1 MNTDTATNC
10 NSEPNKPGLRPW
22 KKGQSGNPHGRRP
35 KGLATVEKLRT
46 ALLDDL
52 PAILA
57 VIVKNAKGGDIAAAR
72 TILERILPPLKA
84 VEVPAYFGSLTGTLS
99 EQGAQI
105 MQAMAAGALAPG
117 QAAQLLAALAAQAKI
132 VEVDHLARRL
142 AALETRLGTGN
153 GKY

>member
-1 MNTDTATNC
+1 MNTDTAING

-35 KGLATVEKLRT
+35 KGLSTVEKLRT

-57 VIVKNAKGGDIAAAR
+57 AIVKNAKGGDIAAAR

-84 VEVPAYFGSLTGTLS
+84 VEVPAYLDSLTGTLS

-105 MQAMAAGALAPG
+105 MQAMAAGMMAPG
-117 QAAQLLAALAAQAKI
+117 QAAQILAALAAQAKI
-132 VEVDHLARRL
+132 VEVDELARRL
-142 AALETRLGTGN
+142 AVLEMRLGTGN